1 MGDLSKPTASH
12 GETSRGSDR
21 YLNPGETSHYGH
33 SNGSTSGSSRKQMK
47 GPDPKAQQLA
57 QIIQEAKMGMQSKTA
72 NNGVT
77 YALIGSSGCGKS
89 TLIRKVFIDYLYDGP
104 YAEKDYIITV
114 YTLSKTSDALQ
125 HMSKDILVDGN
136 GVDVDA
142 INLDYKTNQEYG
154 KKFNIVNILD
164 DCIHIRHEKM
174 VERMFLIM
182 RNSNITS
189 VVSLQYGKLIPPSI
203 RTSVYFSF
211 CMRQNSPEAI
221 EVMVRGW
228 VGGFLPGN
236 NIHEK
241 IQFYYQ
247 WTKEKGFFLLDNM
260 NCRCWQVDG
269 DYTCTELFIQ
279 NNISS
284 SAAREEGVD
293 GSDYIKSSSD
303 DLGDEASLASV
314 LDDGGGIKK
323 ELKVTECHRRHK
335 SDAALSYPSSKSR

>member
-1 MGDLSKPTASH
+1 MDDRGKQAS
-12 GETSRGSDR
+12 SRDEKGRVSDR
-21 YLNPGETSHYGH
+21 YLSREEISHYGR
-33 SNGSTSGSSRKQMK
+33 SSELRGDSSSSSKK
-47 GPDPKAQQLA
+47 GPDPKAAQLA
-57 QIIQEAKMGMQSKTA
+57 GIIQEAKMGMQSKKE

-89 TLIRKVFIDYLYDGP
+89 TLIRKVFLDYLYVGP
-104 YAEKDYIITV
+104 YAEKDYVVTV

-125 HMSKDILVDGN
+125 HLPKDVLIDGN

-142 INLDYKTNQEYG
+142 INLDYKTNQEYD
-154 KKFNIVNILD
+154 KHYNIVNILD

-174 VERMFLIM
+174 IEQMFLIM

-228 VGGFLPGN
+228 VGGFIPGN
-236 NIHEK
+236 NIQEK
-241 IQFYYQ
+241 VRFYYR
-247 WTKEKGFFLLDNM
+247 WTKDKGFFLFDNI

-269 DYTCTELFIQ
+269 EYVCTELFITQ
-279 NNISS
+279 NTTTVEDDGSNENDNLMIGEEEKEEGQEEEEGGIIPKKKKVLNSS
-284 SAAREEGVD
+284 KVLLDARE
-293 GSDYIKSSSD
+293 KSAED
-303 DLGDEASLASV
+303 MFF
-314 LDDGGGIKK
+314 KK
-323 ELKVTECHRRHK
+323 
-335 SDAALSYPSSKSR
+335 

>member
-1 MGDLSKPTASH
+1 MGDRDRPRKQ
-12 GETSRGSDR
+12 GTSRVEKCKGADR
-21 YLNPGETSHYGH
+21 YLTPSETSHYER
-33 SNGSTSGSSRKQMK
+33 SNERQCGSSSSSGSKKHKADK
-47 GPDPKAQQLA
+47 GPDPKARQLA
-57 QIIQEAKMGMQSKTA
+57 LILNEAKMSMQSKEA

-89 TLIRKVFIDYLYDGP
+89 TLIRKVFIDYLYDGEL
-104 YAEKDYIITV
+104 AEKDYIITV

-142 INLDYKTNQEYG
+142 INLDYKTNQEYD
-154 KKFNIVNILD
+154 KKYNIVNILD

-228 VGGFLPGN
+228 VGGFIPGKS
-236 NIHEK
+236 IREK
-241 IQFYYQ
+241 VRFYYE
-247 WTKEKGFFLLDNM
+247 WTKEKGFFLLDNI
-260 NCRCWQVDG
+260 NCRCWQVD
-269 DYTCTELFIQ
+269 DEYNCVELFIQ
-279 NNISS
+279 QMI
-284 SAAREEGVD
+284 EEGCET
-293 GSDYIKSSSD
+293 SISAEEEETY
-303 DLGDEASLASV
+303 
-314 LDDGGGIKK
+314 
-323 ELKVTECHRRHK
+323 
-335 SDAALSYPSSKSR
+335 

>member
-1 MGDLSKPTASH
+1 MW
-12 GETSRGSDR
+12 
-21 YLNPGETSHYGH
+21 GH
-33 SNGSTSGSSRKQMK
+33 VVGSRKRER
-47 GPDPKAQQLA
+47 GPDPKAEQLA
-57 QIIQEAKMGMQSKTA
+57 KILQEAKSDMQSKTA

-89 TLIRKVFIDYLYDGP
+89 TLIRKVFLDYLYAGP
-104 YAEKDYIITV
+104 YAEKDYVVTV
-114 YTLSKTSDALQ
+114 FTLSKTSDALQ
-125 HMSKDILVDGN
+125 HLPKDILIDGN

-142 INLDYKTNQEYG
+142 INLDYKTNQEYD

-211 CMRQNSPEAI
+211 CMRQNSPESI

-236 NIHEK
+236 NIQEK
-241 IQFYYQ
+241 VKFYYQ
-247 WTKEKGFFLLDNM
+247 WTKEKGFFLLDNI
-260 NCRCWQVDG
+260 NCRCWQVNG
-269 DYTCTELFIQ
+269 DYQCTELFIQ
-279 NNISS
+279 SNIQEEVKNGESS
-284 SAAREEGVD
+284 SM
-293 GSDYIKSSSD
+293 
-303 DLGDEASLASV
+303 GDEEAAAV
-314 LDDGGGIKK
+314 IDDGGGIKK
-323 ELKVTECHRRHK
+323 DLSVSNVVTDPKEKAAEELFFKKR
-335 SDAALSYPSSKSR
+335 